1 MLKDNIVIS
10 RELHHPSFKCTFT
23 DQEEDKNEI
32 QENNS
37 KDDRKKGK
45 RDKEIVWKQ
54 QQTNSYMVELKP
66 IVSILC

>member
-45 RDKEIVWKQ
+45 RDKEIV
-54 QQTNSYMVELKP
+54 
-66 IVSILC
+66 